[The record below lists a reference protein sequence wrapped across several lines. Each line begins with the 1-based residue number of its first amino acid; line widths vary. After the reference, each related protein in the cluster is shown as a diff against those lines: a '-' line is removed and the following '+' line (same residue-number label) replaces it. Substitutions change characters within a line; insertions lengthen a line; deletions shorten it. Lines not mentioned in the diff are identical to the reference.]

1 MNVIEVFED
10 IDAPPAVVWDVLL
23 EFDSYPEWN
32 PFVRSIEGDPAVEAE
47 LEVRIEPPGS
57 RGMTF
62 TPVVVAVEENRR
74 LAWLGRLGVPFIFD
88 GYHEFHLDPIDGG
101 DRTRLLHRETF
112 RGILVPLLFDEQQLE
127 RGFRAMNEA
136 LKVRAEERVQS
147 PTNGPN
153 DTDNNP
159 EAS

>member
-32 PFVRSIEGDPAVEAE
+32 PFVRSIEGDPTVEAE
-47 LEVRIEPPGS
+47 LEVRIKPPGS

-62 TPVVVAVEENRR
+62 TPVVVAAEENRR

-88 GYHEFHLDPIDGG
+88 GYHEFHLDSIDGG
-101 DRTRLLHRETF
+101 ERTRLLHRETF
-112 RGILVPLLFDEQQLE
+112 RGVLVPFLFDEQQLE

-136 LKVRAEERVQS
+136 LKARAEERVQS

-159 EAS
+159 ETS